1 MLSISRS
8 CLALELESEI
18 EWSMAMESQ
27 GIWMFPGV
35 TDFLCTPF
43 DGLGGF
49 VALSAGY
56 NGYRCRHETQPS
68 RPLDWVGVFF

>member
-35 TDFLCTPF
+35 TDFLSCLT
-43 DGLGGF
+43 
-49 VALSAGY
+49 
-56 NGYRCRHETQPS
+56 
-68 RPLDWVGVFF
+68 